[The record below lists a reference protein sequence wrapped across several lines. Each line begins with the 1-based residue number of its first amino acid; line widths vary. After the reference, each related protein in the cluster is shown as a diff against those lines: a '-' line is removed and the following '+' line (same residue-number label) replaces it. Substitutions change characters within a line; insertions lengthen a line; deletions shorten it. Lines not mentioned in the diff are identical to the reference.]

1 MANFK
6 PSPRKMELSDWAA
19 KRFEANQLFTPST
32 PISVADLFA
41 GRSSQIFRIIDAVG
55 ERGRHVIL
63 YGERGVGKTSLAQIT
78 PHLIPTGTDRVIA
91 FRVQCFPNDTFS
103 SIAKK
108 VFKEIRFRVESQDG
122 TTMYD
127 VASLY
132 PDEVTPDDF
141 VREMSTY
148 NDNNI
153 PIVII
158 DEFNEL
164 KDPLAPV
171 LIANTIKVLSDA
183 AVNVT
188 LLIVGV
194 ASDVNDLIE
203 SHESIERCTD
213 EILMPRMSN
222 DELKEILEKRF
233 SQLGMSISGN
243 AKWTI
248 INLSRGL
255 PQYVHSLGK
264 FACFKAI
271 ENRKLAISDDHAEQA
286 IESLLSS
293 SDQTFKDAYELAI
306 RSNQPGNLFQKV
318 LTACALTRQD
328 DSGYFAPSWLMEPLS
343 AIVGR
348 KVSIANFQGH
358 LKEFADLKRGAILE
372 RIGEERSY
380 RFRFRHPA
388 MQPYV
393 IMRGIRESILDDSAK
408 RALSSPE
415 QADLFASV

>member
-1 MANFK
+1 MSDFRL
-6 PSPRKMELSDWAA
+6 SSRKMELSDWAA

-78 PHLIPTGTDRVIA
+78 PHLIPAGLEKIIA

-103 SIAKK
+103 SLAKK
-108 VFKEIRFRVESQDG
+108 VFKEIRFRVELPDG
-122 TTMYD
+122 STMYD
-127 VASLY
+127 VARLY
-132 PDEVTPDDF
+132 PDEVEPDDF
-141 VREMSTY
+141 VREMSSY
-148 NDNNI
+148 SDNEI

-164 KDPLAPV
+164 RDELAPV
-171 LIANTIKVLSDA
+171 LMANTIKALSDA
-183 AVNVT
+183 AINVT

-194 ASDVNDLIE
+194 ASDVNDLIA

-213 EILMPRMSN
+213 EILMPRMSTG
-222 DELKEILEKRF
+222 ELREILERRY
-233 SQLGMSISGN
+233 SQLGMTISGD

-264 FACFKAI
+264 FACFNAIQKRKLSISNNDCEAAI
-271 ENRKLAISDDHAEQA
+271 EALLA
-286 IESLLSS
+286 S

-318 LTACALTRQD
+318 LTACALVRQD
-328 DSGYFAPSWLMEPLS
+328 DSGYFAPSWLVEPLS

-348 KVSIANFQGH
+348 PISIANFQGH
-358 LKEFADLKRGAILE
+358 LKEFATDRRGSILE
-372 RIGEERSY
+372 RVGEERSY

-393 IMRGIRESILDDSAK
+393 IMRGIRENILDHTA
-408 RALSSPE
+408 RQALSSSE
-415 QADLFASV
+415 QGDLFPAE